1 MSPLTSGEY
10 PSSMRSLVGER
21 LPKFSKKQAG
31 SIKGSFDFIGLNY
44 YSANYV
50 AHKSQSNDT
59 HPSYETDS
67 HVASFCKNE
76 QLQDGFFSFL
86 NSILTIGFWLCVQL
100 NVMEFPSV
108 QRYESSSQ

>member
-21 LPKFSKKQAG
+21 LPKFSKKQDG

-59 HPSYETDS
+59 HRSYETDS
-67 HVASFCKNE
+67 RVASFCKNE
-76 QLQDGFFSFL
+76 KLQDGLEYFFFL
-86 NSILTIGFWLCVQL
+86 VI
-100 NVMEFPSV
+100 P
-108 QRYESSSQ
+108 Y